1 MTDPQPI
8 RVLIVDDHPVVR
20 MGLRGMLNEQ
30 SEFEIVGEADNGVQ
44 ALAAIRDVDPDVVL
58 TDLRMPHLDGVGIVQ
73 VLAGQANAPRV
84 LVLTTYDDDADIL
97 RAIEAGACGYLLK
110 DAPRDQLFAAIRAA
124 SRGETWLAP
133 HIAGRLVRQM
143 AAPEPAV
150 LSLREI
156 EVLRLA
162 SRGSSN
168 KEIAASLY
176 VSEAT
181 VKSHLVRI
189 YRKLNVAD
197 RTAAVTVALQRGL
210 IHLRNDTD

>member
-1 MTDPQPI
+1 MTDGRAI
-8 RVLIVDDHPVVR
+8 RILIVDDHPVVR
-20 MGLRGMLNEQ
+20 MGLRGMLTGQ
-30 SEFEIVGEADNGVQ
+30 PEFEIVGEAEDGLR
-44 ALAAIRDVDPDVVL
+44 ALEVIDDASPDVVL
-58 TDLRMPHLDGVGIVQ
+58 TDLRMPNLDGVGIIQ
-73 VLAGQANAPRV
+73 HLAGQPNAPRV

-143 AAPEPAV
+143 ATPDLAA
-150 LSLREI
+150 LSDREV

-176 VSEAT
+176 LSEAT
-181 VKSHLVRI
+181 IKSHLIRI
-189 YRKLNVAD
+189 YRKLDVAD

-210 IHLRNDTD
+210 IDLRSDID